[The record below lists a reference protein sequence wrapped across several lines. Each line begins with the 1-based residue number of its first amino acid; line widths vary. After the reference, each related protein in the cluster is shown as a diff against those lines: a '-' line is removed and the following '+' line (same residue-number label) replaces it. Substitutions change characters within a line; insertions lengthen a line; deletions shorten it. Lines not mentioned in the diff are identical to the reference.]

1 MGRDERGCCFMRVD
15 PRRRRGEADAKPRDC
30 SAAFALVAACL
41 RSVGFALCLT
51 AAVALVC
58 VAAPPRALALGTSE
72 YAGADM
78 FETAAAEARA
88 AYPGGSA
95 SAILVGPGD
104 AWVDAL
110 SAAGLAAS
118 KGPIL
123 FTERGRL
130 SPATARALADLKVR
144 SVVVVG
150 GSAAVSDAVVS
161 QLSSKGV
168 ALEARLGGADC
179 YGTQMEVYGYGL
191 ERGLWDASTAI
202 VATGGHFGDAL
213 SASPVAFAR
222 KAPIFL
228 VEPGAGLREPQKRA
242 LLEGAEQGRF
252 SRVLAVGG
260 PAAVSDFAYGFLEL
274 VAAASSPGGVCERV
288 AGADQYATSAAVAR
302 WAVDNG
308 VLSWDG
314 AAFASGALP
323 YDALA
328 GSVLQGA
335 SRSVML
341 LVGDAPSTTVDAVAR
356 QAGSVSAIRYFG
368 GERAISSGMRSY
380 VSYSMRLGYGLPLG
394 GSRLSNGSFVW
405 CNASGVDRQD
415 AINRVMR
422 TAHSCLG
429 IPYVLDGMWPEDGG
443 MDCSSFT
450 WYVYKQQGIVL
461 GEDTYHQ
468 ISNGYRVPS
477 LSQTKP
483 GDLILMYFDSH
494 PNFNPLL
501 PEHVVLYAGN
511 GMIYEEPDFG
521 MSCQYVPLSSKHAGK
536 IEIRRIISD

>member
-1 MGRDERGCCFMRVD
+1 
-15 PRRRRGEADAKPRDC
+15 
-30 SAAFALVAACL
+30 
-41 RSVGFALCLT
+41 
-51 AAVALVC
+51 
-58 VAAPPRALALGTSE
+58 
-72 YAGADM
+72 M
-78 FETAAAEARA
+78 FETAAVEARA
-88 AYPGGSA
+88 AYPNGSA
-95 SAILVGPGD
+95 SAILVGPGES
-104 AWVDAL
+104 WVDAL

-123 FTERGRL
+123 FTDRKSL
-130 SPATARALADLKVR
+130 SPATAGALADLRVK

-150 GSAAVSDAVVS
+150 GTVAVSESVVS
-161 QLSSKGV
+161 QLSAKGI
-168 ALEARLGGADC
+168 ALEVRLGGADC
-179 YGTQMEVYGYGL
+179 YDTQMEVYRYGL
-191 ERGLWDASTAI
+191 ERGFWDTSMVV
-202 VATGGHFGDAL
+202 VATGANFADAL
-213 SASPVAFAR
+213 SVSPVAYAK

-228 VEPGAGLREPQKRA
+228 AESSGDLRDPQRRA

-260 PAAVSDFAYGFLEL
+260 SAVVSDFAYGFLEL
-274 VAAASSPGGVCERV
+274 VAAVSSPGGACERV
-288 AGADQYATSAAVAR
+288 AGADQYDTSAAVAR

-314 AAFASGALP
+314 VAFASGALP

-335 SRSVML
+335 TKSVML
-341 LVGDAPSTTVDAVAR
+341 LVGNAPSVTVDIVAR
-356 QAGSVSAIRYFG
+356 HVGSISTIRYFG
-368 GERAISSGMRSY
+368 GTSVIPSSMRSY
-380 VSYSMRLGYGLPLG
+380 VDYSMRFGHGLPLG
-394 GSRLSNGSFVW
+394 GSKLSNGSYVW

-415 AINRVMR
+415 AISRVMG
-422 TAHSCLG
+422 TARSCLG
-429 IPYVLDGMWPEDGG
+429 IPYVWDGMWPEDGG

-468 ISNGYRVPS
+468 ISDGYRVAS
-477 LSQTKP
+477 VSQAKP
-483 GDLILMYFDSH
+483 GDLILMYFNSH
-494 PNFNPLL
+494 PNFSPLL

-521 MSCQYVPLSSKHAGK
+521 MSCQYVPLSSKHASK

>member
-1 MGRDERGCCFMRVD
+1 
-15 PRRRRGEADAKPRDC
+15 
-30 SAAFALVAACL
+30 
-41 RSVGFALCLT
+41 
-51 AAVALVC
+51 
-58 VAAPPRALALGTSE
+58 
-72 YAGADM
+72 M

-429 IPYVLDGMWPEDGG
+429 IPYVWDGMWPEDGG